1 MSKLKDLLIHV
12 LVETTKAKRKY
23 KGRRKHIV
31 SNRIIEKGEKW
42 LRVKVGRFQSSVY
55 CRKYRRYNAVVGKG
69 KNWKY
74 FNNVLIKPSNLST
87 SRLHDFFE
95 FSGC

>member
-31 SNRIIEKGEKW
+31 SNRIIEKGEK
-42 LRVKVGRFQSSVY
+42 
-55 CRKYRRYNAVVGKG
+55 
-69 KNWKY
+69 
-74 FNNVLIKPSNLST
+74 
-87 SRLHDFFE
+87 
-95 FSGC
+95 